1 MCELLCLTWPRM
13 HVVRAHPHLGSVNLL
28 VLGVVED
35 HGFIWL
41 CKSPTTVLDI
51 VLGEMNISL
60 EDPLYIKH
68 KPQTK
73 NGTFGN
79 PANLH
84 QAARLPK
91 PVL

>member
-51 VLGEMNISL
+51 
-60 EDPLYIKH
+60 
-68 KPQTK
+68 
-73 NGTFGN
+73 
-79 PANLH
+79 
-84 QAARLPK
+84 
-91 PVL
+91 